1 MNPDSPTVVLVHGAF
16 ADASSWSSVTERLQQ
31 AGVSVL
37 AVPNPLRQIA
47 SDGEYV
53 ASVARQIEGPVL
65 LVGHSYGGPVITHA
79 GARADNVRGVV
90 YVGAFGLD
98 QGQTINQATSAFPPP
113 LLATSTEVRAYPT
126 GDGSAPEVSIQRA
139 LFADVFAGD
148 LPAERAAVLAAS
160 QRPLA
165 AATFDEPLT
174 VEPVWRT
181 RPSWFLITTQ
191 DHAIHPDSQ
200 RDAARRMNATT
211 TEVDASH
218 AVALS
223 QPETVT
229 VFILKALEVI
239 GNTAHA

>member
-1 MNPDSPTVVLVHGAF
+1 MTSAPFTVVLVHGAF
-16 ADASSWSSVTERLQQ
+16 ADASSWSGVTERLQK
-31 AGVSVL
+31 AGVQAL
-37 AVPNPLRQIA
+37 AVVNPLRQIA

-53 ASVARQIEGPVL
+53 ASVVWQIGGPVV

-79 GARADNVRGVV
+79 GMQADNVRGLV
-90 YVGAFGLD
+90 YVASFGLD
-98 QGQTINQATSAFPPP
+98 QGQSINQATGAFTQP
-113 LLATSTEVRAYPT
+113 LLATSVEPRQYPQDGGTATEL
-126 GDGSAPEVSIQRA
+126 SIQRDR
-139 LFADVFAGD
+139 FHEVFAAD
-148 LPAERAAVLAAS
+148 LPADRAAVMAVS

-165 AATFDEPLT
+165 AATFDEPLA
-174 VEPVWRT
+174 VVPAWRSK
-181 RPSWFLITTQ
+181 PSWFLIPTQ

-229 VFILKALEVI
+229 VFILKALESLQ
-239 GNTAHA
+239 N